1 MLHQQYL
8 RLWLNER
15 PGLTRFVNCQLP
27 AEIQVDSMKAPA
39 KLQSQTSN
47 VSDGRDSARRSP
59 DILAKAIS
67 ELAKARKL
75 DNGKKEMHD
84 SIATMALKEA
94 KKVEVETQ
102 LGQIKLLQAQL
113 AAAKQRMECCT
124 DPEKLEKYRRGYADL
139 EDKLDSLLFNNT

>member
-1 MLHQQYL
+1 
-8 RLWLNER
+8 
-15 PGLTRFVNCQLP
+15 
-27 AEIQVDSMKAPA
+27 MKAPA

-59 DILAKAIS
+59 DIFAGAIS
-67 ELAKARKL
+67 ELVKARKL

-94 KKVEVETQ
+94 KKIEVETQ
-102 LGQIKLLQAQL
+102 LGQINLLQAQL

-139 EDKLDSLLFNNT
+139 EDKLDSLLFNIT